1 MYKGY
6 QDYSLILNEA
16 FNSLEYTMN
25 LLDHLKSGQYHFL
38 KEVQSL
44 LLEQDPNNQ
53 IKRIEIQGGQYDPAL
68 YVLIAPNDTHALQ
81 TEITIIADL
90 ISINQILINTCIWKS
105 LSSTHSGK
113 AHLTGLSDT
122 FDHIY
127 DTSELEPITLT
138 EKILSY
144 L

>member
-1 MYKGY
+1 
-6 QDYSLILNEA
+6 
-16 FNSLEYTMN
+16 MN

-38 KEVQSL
+38 KEVKSL
-44 LLEQDPNNQ
+44 LLEQNPNNQ
-53 IKRIEIQGGQYDPAL
+53 IKRIEIQGGQYAPAL
-68 YVLIAPNDTHALQ
+68 YVLITPNDPQALQ

-105 LSSTHSGK
+105 LSSPNPNM

-122 FDHIY
+122 FDHTY
-127 DTSELEPITLT
+127 DTTELTPITLT